1 MVTEIKSTQV
11 SLYFYKVRLVH
22 ICEHFFP
29 QMKSQWL
36 VLQSKMKMINYAKN
50 HFSFFPPLRQICFDL
65 INFPTKITCVW
76 NNFVTK
82 LILPVPRNMTW
93 YVAYFPSTISTAIWS
108 SLKKKNQKNKKILN
122 LSNLIHHV
130 NTFQNSRRNSG
141 VMRGYWGIPPVRG
154 SLPLAP
160 LLTEKKLYFVILT
173 STMHF
178 VQCPP
183 PQNK

>member
-1 MVTEIKSTQV
+1 
-11 SLYFYKVRLVH
+11 
-22 ICEHFFP
+22 
-29 QMKSQWL
+29 MKSRRL
-36 VLQSKMKMINYAKN
+36 FLQSKMKMINYANK
-50 HFSFFPPLRQICFDL
+50 HFSFFPPLRQICFGL
-65 INFPTKITCVW
+65 ISLQLEDYFVYFCLQEKSTISPPPLKKKKKKKKKTCVW

-108 SLKKKNQKNKKILN
+108 SLKKKRIRKPRKLLN

-141 VMRGYWGIPPVRG
+141 GMRGHWGIPPVGG

-160 LLTEKKLYFVILT
+160 LLTEKENVFC
-173 STMHF
+173 HF
-178 VQCPP
+178 DLHHAFCPMP
-183 PQNK
+183 PTKNK